1 MAVKQ
6 TTIGLALGSGSA
18 RGLAHIGVIR
28 ALQEAGIKID
38 VVAGTSIGALIGS
51 VFAAG
56 KLDAIERDYLEFDWK
71 KIAYFFDM
79 VFPRSGLID
88 GTKVANF
95 ILNYIKTDTIEN
107 LPLPFHTV
115 ATDIG
120 TGEEIIFKQGDIV
133 EAVRASIS
141 APGIFTPVR
150 IGERILV
157 DGGLVNPVPVSV
169 AKTMGADLVIAVDLN
184 HDIVAGKSPVKN
196 NHINNFINHDNKD
209 HQDTNQAKNGF
220 SQALS
225 NLGGEKYQQA
235 MKRINRHL
243 ESFES
248 PTLKQIRSWL
258 DEEPLPNI
266 FEVMLS
272 SINIMEN
279 QITKTRLRIDPPDL
293 LIRPP
298 LGSIRFLEF
307 HRAKEIINIG
317 YQETKKQLETTKLDF
332 HGK

>member
-1 MAVKQ
+1 MPEKNN
-6 TTIGLALGSGSA
+6 TIGLALGSGSA
-18 RGLAHIGVIR
+18 RGLAHIGVIH
-28 ALQEAGIKID
+28 ALEEAGITID

-56 KLDAIERDYLEFDWK
+56 KLEAIERDYLEFDWK
-71 KIAYFFDM
+71 KIAYFFDV

-95 ILNYIKTDTIEN
+95 VQQYITSNAIEN
-107 LPLPFHTV
+107 LPLPFHSV

-120 TGEEIIFKQGDIV
+120 TGEEIVFKQGDII
-133 EAVRASIS
+133 EAVQASIS

-150 IGERILV
+150 FGERILV

-169 AKTMGADLVIAVDLN
+169 AKSMGADLVVAVDLN
-184 HDIVAGKSPVKN
+184 HDIVAGKSPLKN
-196 NHINNFINHDNKD
+196 NLNNPTNHTNESVQDHDND
-209 HQDTNQAKNGF
+209 QPQNGF
-220 SQALS
+220 SRALS

-235 MKRINRHL
+235 MARINRQL
-243 ESFES
+243 GSFDS
-248 PTLKQIRSWL
+248 PTLKQIRAWL

-266 FEVMLS
+266 FEIMLA

-307 HRAKEIINIG
+307 HRAEEIINIG
-317 YQETKKQLETTKLDF
+317 YQETKKQLQQSDIF
-332 HGK
+332 R